1 MLLHENINENGFAI
15 VENVFSET
23 EITEILKEIELNE
36 IESTEQQTNNLTKQV
51 NVFGIRCF
59 LQEIPKLKKRILI
72 HQKLT
77 NLLNSFNHNYK
88 LVKSIFFNKPLHAN
102 WVVNWHQDLTINLK
116 QKSAQEDFKH
126 WVSKDNYF
134 SVQPPI
140 KYLQNIIT
148 VRIHLDDCFS
158 TNGALK
164 VIPKSHQE
172 IQRMTNLPQH
182 FFETET
188 TCEVSKGGILL
199 MKPLL
204 WHSSRRSE
212 NQQNRRVIHL
222 EFCSLELP
230 PELEWQEN
238 E

>member
-1 MLLHENINENGFAI
+1 MLLHENIKENGFAI
-15 VENVFSET
+15 IENIFSEA

-36 IESTEQQTNNLTKQV
+36 IEVTEYENNNFHKQV
-51 NVFGIRCF
+51 NVFAVRCF
-59 LQEIPKLKKRILI
+59 LQEFPKLKSRILT
-72 HQKLT
+72 HPKLT
-77 NLLNSFNHNYK
+77 NLLNSFNSDYK

-116 QKSAQEDFKH
+116 QKSAHEDFKH
-126 WVSKDNYF
+126 WILKDNYF
-134 SVQPPI
+134 SVQPPL
-140 KYLQNIIT
+140 KYLQNILT

-164 VIPKSHQE
+164 IIPKSHHE
-172 IQRMTNLPQH
+172 IQRMTNLPQQ

-188 TCEVSKGGILL
+188 TCEVAKGGVLF

-212 NQQNRRVIHL
+212 NQQSRRVIHL
-222 EFCSLELP
+222 EFCSLDLP
-230 PELEWQEN
+230 PELKWQEI
-238 E
+238 